1 MRFDGKCVVVAGGGS
16 GIGRA
21 AAGLLA
27 LRGARVA
34 VVDQNG
40 KLAEETAAAIRNED
54 GDAAAY
60 TADISKFA
68 EIDAAVSSEAERSGG
83 IDALIVSAGIQRY
96 GNALDTSEEEWD
108 RVLDVNL
115 KGAWLAARA
124 ALPYL
129 IVRQGAIVNVSSVQ
143 GMATQKNVL
152 AYTVSKHGMLGLTR
166 SMAVDFA
173 PNGVRVNAVCPG
185 TVDTPM
191 LEWSAGLAPDPAAV
205 YEACAAMHPLGR
217 IARPE
222 EIAHVILFLAHP
234 NSSFVTGSA
243 WTVDGGLLTL
253 LGGSPKG

>member
-40 KLAEETAAAIRNED
+40 KVAEETAAAIRNED

-191 LEWSAGLAPDPAAV
+191 LEWSAGLAPDPAVV

-222 EIAHVILFLAHP
+222 EIAHVILFLAHS